1 MADIDIA
8 TRPFGTA
15 PDGRTVTRLD
25 LDAPDGSG
33 ISLLDLGAA
42 VLEVRVPDREGRIAN
57 VVLGHRDLAGYLAN
71 APYFGVVVGRCAN
84 RIGGAAFELD
94 GRVYRLTPNEGPN
107 HLHGGPGGF
116 NARVWQIASS
126 EAGPE
131 RAAVTLRRVSG
142 NGDQGYPGRLDV
154 AVTIGWT
161 ARRELEFA
169 FEARCDAPTIANLA
183 HHGYWNLSGEGTG
196 SVDAHEL
203 RVRADAFLPV
213 DAALLPTGE
222 LRSVA
227 GTPYDLRRER
237 RLADV
242 LRADDP
248 QVAGARGIDHC
259 FVVDRVAAEPAR
271 IGPTGADPD
280 GAGHGD
286 LVEAV
291 WLRDPGSGRTLR
303 LSTTEPGVQ
312 VYAGGYLDGSIVGRS
327 GRRYRQGDGIALEPQ
342 RFPDAVHHPHFPSV
356 VLRPGE
362 VYRQRSVFALGV
374 E

>member
-8 TRPFGTA
+8 TRPFGTT

-25 LDAPDGSG
+25 LNAPDGSG
-33 ISLLDLGAA
+33 ASLCDLGAA
-42 VLEVRVPDREGRIAN
+42 VLEVRVPDRDGRIAN

-84 RIGGAAFELD
+84 RIGGAVFELD
-94 GRVYRLTPNEGPN
+94 GQAFRLTPNEGPN
-107 HLHGGPGGF
+107 QLHGGPGGF
-116 NARVWQIASS
+116 HDRVWEIASS

-131 RAAVTLRRVSG
+131 RAAVSLRLVSED
-142 NGDQGYPGRLDV
+142 GDQGYPGRLEV
-154 AVTIGWT
+154 LATIGWT
-161 ARRELEFA
+161 AGHALEVVL
-169 FEARCDAPTIANLA
+169 EARCDAPTVVNLA
-183 HHGYWNLSGEGTG
+183 HHGYWNLSGEGEG

-203 RVRADAFLPV
+203 RVHADAFLPV
-213 DAALLPTGE
+213 DDALLPTGE
-222 LRSVA
+222 LRPVA
-227 GTPYDLRRER
+227 DTPYDLRRGR
-237 RLADV
+237 RLGEV

-259 FVVDRVAAEPAR
+259 FVVDRA
-271 IGPTGADPD
+271 GPD

-291 WLRDPGSGRTLR
+291 RLRDPGSGRTLR

-374 E
+374 G

>member
-1 MADIDIA
+1 MADFEIA
-8 TRPFGTA
+8 TRPFGVT
-15 PDGRTVTRLD
+15 PDGRHVTRLD

-33 ISLLDLGAA
+33 VSLCDLGTA
-42 VLEVRVPDREGRIAN
+42 VLEVRVPDRDGRIGN

-94 GRVYRLTPNEGPN
+94 GRVVQLAANEGPN
-107 HLHGGPGGF
+107 QLHGGPGGF
-116 NARVWQIASS
+116 HARVWQLASS

-131 RAAVTLRRVSG
+131 QAAVTLRLVSG
-142 NGDQGYPGRLDV
+142 NGDQGYPGRLEV
-154 AVTIGWT
+154 LATIAWT
-161 ARRELEFA
+161 AGHALEIA
-169 FEARCDAPTIANLA
+169 LEARCDAPTVVNLA
-183 HHGYWNLSGEGTG
+183 HHGYWNLAGEGMG

-203 RVRADAFLPV
+203 SVRAEAFLPV

-222 LRSVA
+222 LRSVV
-227 GTPYDLRRER
+227 GTPFDLRRGR
-237 RLADV
+237 RLAEV

-259 FVVDRVAAEPAR
+259 FVVDRVGADPCR
-271 IGPTGADPD
+271 VGPTGADPS

-291 WLRDPGSGRTLR
+291 RLRDPGSGRTLR

-374 E
+374 G